1 MLTEIIEDV
10 LLNTIDDITD
20 SINIFVGFD
29 CKRKYTRK
37 NRKLKK
43 YHKNGIIE
51 DCPIISPMVPYFM
64 VKSLRNSIKNGS
76 NRI

>member
-1 MLTEIIEDV
+1 MLTETIEDI
-10 LLNTIDDITD
+10 LINTVSDITN

-51 DCPIISPMVPYFM
+51 DCPIVSPMIPYFM
-64 VKSLRNSIKNGS
+64 VKTLRNSINNIGV
-76 NRI
+76 RI